1 MRGTIC
7 ILLIAVLVLMNA
19 STLPLQAQKP
29 NGSQPN
35 QDENFKHRRPA
46 QARPGSTDERR
57 AAWERLSPAD
67 KDKAL
72 AKFNEVLEK
81 ARKRVEEKHAKDAK
95 QAGQKSAADEPVDT
109 NIVTTDRQDNKQT
122 RAAKDTKKGDAQLG
136 QPLDEEGSA
145 FRGAGEGGHRQTR
158 HGHGRAR
165 RVEAARQDEGQ
176 GLYQGGWRG
185 GLHGR

>member
-81 ARKRVEEKHAKDAK
+81 PGRESKRNTRKMR
-95 QAGQKSAADEPVDT
+95 SRP
-109 NIVTTDRQDNKQT
+109 DRSPPPT
-122 RAAKDTKKGDAQLG
+122 SL
-136 QPLDEEGSA
+136 
-145 FRGAGEGGHRQTR
+145 
-158 HGHGRAR
+158 
-165 RVEAARQDEGQ
+165 
-176 GLYQGGWRG
+176 
-185 GLHGR
+185 